1 MKLREVMLLN
11 GILYNSEA
19 WHGVTKAHI
28 KSLEAIDEALIRGIL
43 NAHRKTPLEFLYLE
57 VGATPIRWIVAQRRI
72 SFLHHIMCKE
82 NNELV
87 TKVFK
92 AQKENPTSGDYV
104 KLVEQYMEDLN
115 ITYTQIQNSDKV
127 TMKASLKKNAT
138 FVAFNSL
145 KSKLMKHKK
154 VKHIHFESLKIQ
166 PYLRSNILHAKEKET
181 LTALRSKCVRNVRI
195 NFTKMFKNRLECP
208 LQCENENPKLD
219 SQEHLLLC
227 TKLNPMNCQN
237 TLSIETQLVR

>member
-1 MKLREVMLLN
+1 MLLN
-11 GILYNSEA
+11 GILNNSEA

-28 KSLEAIDEALIRGIL
+28 KSLEAIDEALVRGIL
-43 NAHRKTPLEFLYLE
+43 NAHRKTPVNFLYLE

-87 TKVFK
+87 KKVLK

-127 TMKASLKKNAT
+127 AIKASPKKNAT
-138 FVAFNSL
+138 FMAFNSL

-181 LTALRSKCVRNVRI
+181 ITALRSKCVRNVRI
-195 NFTKMFKNRLECP
+195 NFTKVTRMVP
-208 LQCENENPKLD
+208 
-219 SQEHLLLC
+219 S
-227 TKLNPMNCQN
+227 
-237 TLSIETQLVR
+237 V